1 MSDSILSFSSDNSE
15 KNGIQNNDD
24 FDSGVQDSG
33 FGDFSD
39 GLNDRKA
46 SFSESEIL
54 KDIDGNSLRSSP
66 SSEIISSIKLPMD
79 IESETGSLRPEK
91 FDDYVGQ
98 CETVET
104 LKIAIEAA
112 KMRNEPLDH
121 VLLHGPPG
129 LGKTTISHIIANEMG
144 GHLTITSGPAL
155 EKGGDLLG
163 MLTNLATGDFLFIDE
178 IHRIPK
184 AVEEFLY
191 PAMEDYAVDFVFDKG
206 LHARS
211 HRYRLNHFTLVGA
224 TTRVGLLSSPL
235 RDRFGIFRNLD
246 FYTVEQ
252 LVSIIKRSS
261 ILLDVPINQDGAE
274 ELAKR
279 SRGTPRIANRL
290 LKRVRDYSQVRS
302 KGKITTETVRAS
314 LALEGIDNM
323 GLTPLDRNYLKTIIE
338 FYHGG
343 PVGIEAVSATLQEET
358 DTLVDVVE
366 PYLLKCGLVL
376 RTSSGRKASVMA
388 YEHLGIPC
396 QRELF

>member
-1 MSDSILSFSSDNSE
+1 MNDSILSFSSDS
-15 KNGIQNNDD
+15 
-24 FDSGVQDSG
+24 DSSG
-33 FGDFSD
+33 
-39 GLNDRKA
+39 A
-46 SFSESEIL
+46 SKI
-54 KDIDGNSLRSSP
+54 ISSGA
-66 SSEIISSIKLPMD
+66 SEIISSGASEIISSSASEIILPGKLSTD
-79 IESETGSLRPEK
+79 QEQGTGSLRPEK

-98 CETVET
+98 SETVET
-104 LKIAIEAA
+104 LKIAIQAA
-112 KMRNEPLDH
+112 KMREEALDH

-129 LGKTTISHIIANEMG
+129 LGKTTIAHIIANEMG
-144 GHLTITSGPAL
+144 GNLTITSGPAL

-163 MLTNLATGDFLFIDE
+163 MLTNLDTGDFLFIDE

-184 AVEEFLY
+184 VVEEFLY

-211 HRYRLNHFTLVGA
+211 HRYQLKHFTLVGA

-235 RDRFGIFRNLD
+235 RDRFGLFRNLD
-246 FYTVEQ
+246 FYTIEQ
-252 LVSIIKRSS
+252 LIVIIERSS
-261 ILLDVPINQDGAE
+261 MLLNVPMYDRSAA

-290 LKRVRDYSQVRS
+290 LKRVRDYAQVRS
-302 KGKITTETVRAS
+302 KGKITLDNVNAA
-314 LALEGIDNM
+314 LALEGIDDM

-338 FYHGG
+338 FYNGG

-388 YEHLGIPC
+388 YEHLGRPC
-396 QRELF
+396 Q